1 MLELFADWEPLP
13 SVASIRAASRVTEPS
28 SATVRWLAGP
38 RCVIS
43 YELAPWCI
51 PAQVQ
56 VVELGTACSQKQQ
69 QEPSDQLAPSDTVA
83 AEPTGQRLTPAEA
96 AAAPL
101 AQGVRQLIPPAE
113 LLAATGSQFRLKQQC
128 SEREDQAAVVEQ
140 LTSPSGAVTHAIVE
154 PAEAPE
160 QKHQLDEL
168 VSSQPTPEQ
177 GSASEEEGELPEDG
191 ELAEP
196 ETKKKR
202 QRGERA
208 GKRVKQRIA
217 KRAREREQ
225 QQLQLEAGLSPQ
237 LVTPNKAHR
246 KDKPT
251 CK

>member
-1 MLELFADWEPLP
+1 MTKCEPVL
-13 SVASIRAASRVTEPS
+13 
-28 SATVRWLAGP
+28 
-38 RCVIS
+38 
-43 YELAPWCI
+43 WCI

-56 VVELGTACSQKQQ
+56 VVELGTACSQQQQ
-69 QEPSDQLAPSDTVA
+69 QEPSDKLAPSDTA
-83 AEPTGQRLTPAEA
+83 AAKSTGQLLTPA

-101 AQGVRQLIPPAE
+101 AQGVRQLVPPSAP
-113 LLAATGSQFRLKQQC
+113 LTATGSQSKLKQQC
-128 SEREDQAAVVEQ
+128 SERDDRAAIVEQ
-140 LTSPSGAVTHAIVE
+140 LTSPSGAVTHAIIE
-154 PAEAPE
+154 PEVPDKK
-160 QKHQLDEL
+160 QQPDEL

-208 GKRVKQRIA
+208 GKRVRQRIA
-217 KRAREREQ
+217 KRAREREH

-246 KDKPT
+246 KEKPT